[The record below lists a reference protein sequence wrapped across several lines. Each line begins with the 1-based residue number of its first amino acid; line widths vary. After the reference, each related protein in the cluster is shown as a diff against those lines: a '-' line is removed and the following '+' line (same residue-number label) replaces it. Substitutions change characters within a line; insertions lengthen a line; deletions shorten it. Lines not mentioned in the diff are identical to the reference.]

1 MEYEKTIRL
10 KNGSI
15 CHLRSATAQDGQA
28 VLENFNTTHAETD
41 FLLTYPEES
50 SFTADQESDF
60 LARKLESPNE
70 IELLAI
76 VDGRVV
82 GTAGVD
88 ALGRKYKLRHRAE
101 FGVSVLRDYWGL
113 GIGGALLDSCTECAR
128 RAGFLQLELTAVAD
142 NESALALYKKK
153 GFTEFG
159 RNPLGFRSR
168 QSGFQELVL
177 MRLEL

>member
-50 SFTADQESDF
+50 SFTADQERDF

-113 GIGGALLDSCTECAR
+113 GIGGALLDSCIECAR

-177 MRLEL
+177 MRLGL

>member
-113 GIGGALLDSCTECAR
+113 GIGGALLDSCIECAH

>member
-113 GIGGALLDSCTECAR
+113 GIGGALLDSCIECAR

>member
-10 KNGSI
+10 KNGSV

-28 VLENFNTTHAETD
+28 VLEHFNTTHAETD

-50 SFTADQESDF
+50 SFTADQEREF
-60 LARKLESPNE
+60 LARKAESPCE
-70 IELLAI
+70 VELLAI

-113 GIGGALLDSCTECAR
+113 GIGGALLDSCIECAR